1 MEPQYAVL
9 RTIYDIVQHDPQP
22 ETYKCRPREIILRI
36 FQDWGII
43 QQHLGTLESEGLILM
58 KQLDT
63 LVIYIT
69 ASGIEKVRLLTEGIQ
84 SHN

>member
-1 MEPQYAVL
+1 MELQYVVL

-22 ETYKCRPREIILRI
+22 ETYKVRPREIILRI

-43 QQHLGTLESEGLILM
+43 QQHLGALESEGFIQM

-63 LVIYIT
+63 LVIHIT
-69 ASGIEKVRLLTEGIQ
+69 ASGINKVRLLTEDIK
-84 SHN
+84 SA

>member
-22 ETYKCRPREIILRI
+22 ETYKVRPREIILRI
-36 FQDWGII
+36 FQDWGVI
-43 QQHLGTLESEGLILM
+43 QQQLGALESEGLIQM

-63 LVIYIT
+63 LVIHIT
-69 ASGIEKVRLLTEGIQ
+69 ASGIDKIRVLTEDIK
-84 SHN
+84 SA